1 MAVAIRY
8 LADGCKLE
16 DAVLGISARIN
27 GHGYWCSF
35 RVGRQFYRLC
45 MDGSVVVGA
54 NAVALSEEQ
63 AMVVHEQYSRWI
75 NSVPLPDAIV
85 ARSRSLSA
93 AEYRQLAERYRVV
106 YPEAVAI
113 LPPDRYGDIVIAPAI
128 GCPNRKCAFCA
139 FYRDKPYKVLG
150 DAALVNHLI
159 SVKQLYGGKLRSAR
173 GVFLGSANAMALSQ
187 RRLVFCLDEIR
198 ERLGVFP
205 RGVGTF
211 ADPDFSARRTAGEW
225 CELREKGLRQIVI
238 GLETGWG
245 VLREK
250 LGKSS
255 DLTNVFACVESAN
268 QAGMSVGIT
277 ILTGACEASLSCE
290 NLRNT
295 MMVVSKMALTS
306 MDVLYLSPLDDNGV
320 VGEEAIEQQKQYGLA
335 LREVTDAK
343 VTAYQMQ
350 RFRYFM

>member
-1 MAVAIRY
+1 MAVDIRY

-16 DAVLGISARIN
+16 DATRGVSARIN
-27 GHGYWCSF
+27 GHGYWCTF

-63 AMVVHEQYSRWI
+63 AAVVHKQYLSWI
-75 NSVPLPDAIV
+75 NSVPLQDAIV
-85 ARSRSLSA
+85 VRSRSLSA
-93 AEYRQLAERYRVV
+93 GEYRQLAERYCVV

-128 GCPNRKCAFCA
+128 GCPNRKCTFCA

-150 DAALVNHLI
+150 EMALVNHLV

-187 RRLVFCLDEIR
+187 RRLMFCLDEIR

-205 RGVGTF
+205 RGIGTF
-211 ADPDFSARRTAGEW
+211 ADPDFSARRTAREW
-225 CELREKGLRQIVI
+225 CELREKGLQQIVV

-245 VLREK
+245 ELREK
-250 LGKSS
+250 LGKSGN
-255 DLTNVFACVESAN
+255 LANVFDCVKSAKL
-268 QAGMSVGIT
+268 AGIKVGIT
-277 ILTGACEASLSCE
+277 ILTGAAAASLSRE

-295 MMVVSKMALTS
+295 MTAVSKMALTS
-306 MDVLYLSPLDDNGV
+306 MDMLYLSPLNDNGIV
-320 VGEEAIEQQKQYGLA
+320 SEEAIEQQKQYSQT

-343 VTAYQMQ
+343 VIAYQMQ